1 MEGVY
6 SDYLQP
12 HYVKTYSKVWKQ
24 RPYIKAL
31 PASSELSQ
39 ASFPTQEAARQLLQ
53 PLSVSP
59 ANTPPSADSVGAIS
73 PPRSS
78 ASPLDPDLPLL
89 SGVPGYQPLAPH
101 FVRRRGREPGRQP
114 PRVPGPQLLPPPPP
128 RSTPGSPCGAAH
140 LVGEAGRQVEEAK
153 SQPAR
158 RPLQVHRAPAQ
169 PPAAAMA
176 GQRPL
181 PAAPPPEGG
190 EAAMSGAAL
199 TSIASLLRQ
208 IFVLVIAI
216 PCT

>member
-24 RPYIKAL
+24 SPYIKAL

-39 ASFPTQEAARQLLQ
+39 ASFPTQEAAWQLLQ
-53 PLSVSP
+53 PLSASP
-59 ANTPPSADSVGAIS
+59 ANTPPSADSVGATS

-89 SGVPGYQPLAPH
+89 SAAA
-101 FVRRRGREPGRQP
+101 R
-114 PRVPGPQLLPPPPP
+114 LPPPRPP
-128 RSTPGSPCGAAH
+128 FREAKGPGAGPPAATCPGAPASVSAASPVSPGSPCGAAH

-169 PPAAAMA
+169 APAAAMA

-199 TSIASLLRQ
+199 TSIASLLWQ